1 MEGPREIPGFDRVTG
16 ACGEDQVMGGPL
28 MRRGAEDLQLGM
40 LEERTTSHAE
50 QRQVTMASVGFH
62 RTKLKSAPGSQQLL
76 ANTDDTMFKRRLRRR
91 WPGVSSGLC
100 LGGPP
105 AARQAT
111 PAERPDQCAAVDADQ
126 AGSRTPGRDDRV
138 LAGDRRRY

>member
-1 MEGPREIPGFDRVTG
+1 MRRDDAMEGPREIPWFDRVTG
-16 ACGEDQVMGGPL
+16 ARGENQVMGGPL

-76 ANTDDTMFKRRLRRR
+76 ANTDDTMFKRRLRSR
-91 WPGVSSGLC
+91 WPGVRRAGLQ
-100 LGGPP
+100 GR
-105 AARQAT
+105 AR
-111 PAERPDQCAAVDADQ
+111 C
-126 AGSRTPGRDDRV
+126 
-138 LAGDRRRY
+138 